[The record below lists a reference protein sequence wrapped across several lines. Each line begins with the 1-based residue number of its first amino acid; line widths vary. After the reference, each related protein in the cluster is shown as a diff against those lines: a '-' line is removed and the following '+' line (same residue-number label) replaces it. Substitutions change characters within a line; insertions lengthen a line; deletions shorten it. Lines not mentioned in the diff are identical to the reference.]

1 MGKLKEIVDQAM
13 LGLPGDAK
21 VDDLMYRL
29 YVLDRI
35 EKAEA
40 EADRGES
47 LSLEALRTEVTR
59 WK

>member
-1 MGKLKEIVDQAM
+1 MTKLKEIVDQAM

-40 EADRGES
+40 EADRGDNMG
-47 LSLEALRTEVTR
+47 LDQLRVEVSR